1 MKSYKNLVNP
11 HKITMNIQSRSRQ
24 CQEKNTI
31 FVGEKAP
38 PGLRAKRTTT
48 SSPQIPGIGINM
60 PQPLA
65 ASNGLNLMEP
75 TW

>member
-1 MKSYKNLVNP
+1 M
-11 HKITMNIQSRSRQ
+11 SR
-24 CQEKNTI
+24 KNTI